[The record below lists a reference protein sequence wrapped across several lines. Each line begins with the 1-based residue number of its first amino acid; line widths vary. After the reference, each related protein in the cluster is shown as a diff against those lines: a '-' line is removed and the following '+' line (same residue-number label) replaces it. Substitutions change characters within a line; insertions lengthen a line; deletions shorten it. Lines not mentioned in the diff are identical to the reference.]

1 MFCNDVACN
10 NFCILG
16 NSNSGGVNIRHIRQ
30 MLQKG
35 ADSMARNG
43 LDRIALILVIIGAI
57 VWLSVGLFQFD
68 FVAALFGGASSTVS
82 RIIYSVVGVAGIYSI
97 SLLFRNREA
106 IRE

>member
-1 MFCNDVACN
+1 
-10 NFCILG
+10 
-16 NSNSGGVNIRHIRQ
+16 
-30 MLQKG
+30 
-35 ADSMARNG
+35 MARNG

-57 VWLSVGLFQFD
+57 VCLSVWLFQFE

>member
-1 MFCNDVACN
+1 
-10 NFCILG
+10 
-16 NSNSGGVNIRHIRQ
+16 
-30 MLQKG
+30 
-35 ADSMARNG
+35 MARNG

-57 VWLSVGLFQFD
+57 VWLSVGLFQFV

>member
-1 MFCNDVACN
+1 
-10 NFCILG
+10 
-16 NSNSGGVNIRHIRQ
+16 
-30 MLQKG
+30 
-35 ADSMARNG
+35 MARNG

-57 VWLSVGLFQFD
+57 VWLSVGLFPFD

>member
-1 MFCNDVACN
+1 
-10 NFCILG
+10 
-16 NSNSGGVNIRHIRQ
+16 
-30 MLQKG
+30 
-35 ADSMARNG
+35 MARNG

-68 FVAALFGGASSTVS
+68 FVAALFGGTSSTVS